1 MKTLGILGGMGP
13 MATACF
19 MERIT
24 AMTAADTDQ
33 EQIPVIVYSNTQIP
47 DRSAYLLGRPQAEN
61 PVTALRQTAHFLDG
75 ACDYIAMPCV
85 TAHAFYTQI
94 QQELSHAVLFN
105 MVELTVQSLKAQN
118 IKKAGLLATDGT
130 IAGGVFK
137 ESLKNAGIESVL
149 PGALSQKSLMALIYR
164 IKAGKEPDMA
174 AFNRIL
180 QELVSGGAERIVLGC
195 TEISILN
202 LKEKCPCAVPYT
214 DCMELLAEAAMA
226 ACGGQVAQKWR
237 QMRKSIN

>member
-130 IAGGVFK
+130 KCRNRECSAGCAVTKKPYGADLPDKSGKRAGYGGV
-137 ESLKNAGIESVL
+137 
-149 PGALSQKSLMALIYR
+149 
-164 IKAGKEPDMA
+164 
-174 AFNRIL
+174 
-180 QELVSGGAERIVLGC
+180 
-195 TEISILN
+195 
-202 LKEKCPCAVPYT
+202 
-214 DCMELLAEAAMA
+214 
-226 ACGGQVAQKWR
+226 
-237 QMRKSIN
+237 

>member
-118 IKKAGLLATDGT
+118 IKKAGLLATNGT
-130 IAGGVFK
+130 NAGGVFK
-137 ESLKNAGIESVL
+137 K
-149 PGALSQKSLMALIYR
+149 R
-164 IKAGKEPDMA
+164 
-174 AFNRIL
+174 
-180 QELVSGGAERIVLGC
+180 
-195 TEISILN
+195 
-202 LKEKCPCAVPYT
+202 
-214 DCMELLAEAAMA
+214 
-226 ACGGQVAQKWR
+226 
-237 QMRKSIN
+237 

>member
-1 MKTLGILGGMGP
+1 
-13 MATACF
+13 
-19 MERIT
+19 
-24 AMTAADTDQ
+24 
-33 EQIPVIVYSNTQIP
+33 
-47 DRSAYLLGRPQAEN
+47 
-61 PVTALRQTAHFLDG
+61 
-75 ACDYIAMPCV
+75 
-85 TAHAFYTQI
+85 
-94 QQELSHAVLFN
+94 
-105 MVELTVQSLKAQN
+105 
-118 IKKAGLLATDGT
+118 
-130 IAGGVFK
+130 
-137 ESLKNAGIESVL
+137 
-149 PGALSQKSLMALIYR
+149 MALIYR

-214 DCMELLAEAAMA
+214 DCMELLTEAAVA

>member
-180 QELVSGGAERIVLGC
+180 PGTRIRRRRKNRTWLYGNFHFKFKRKMSVCRTVYRLYGTAGG
-195 TEISILN
+195 
-202 LKEKCPCAVPYT
+202 
-214 DCMELLAEAAMA
+214 
-226 ACGGQVAQKWR
+226 GGGGSVRWTSRSEMRK
-237 QMRKSIN
+237 MRKSIN

>member
-1 MKTLGILGGMGP
+1 
-13 MATACF
+13 
-19 MERIT
+19 
-24 AMTAADTDQ
+24 MT
-33 EQIPVIVYSNTQIP
+33 V
-47 DRSAYLLGRPQAEN
+47 
-61 PVTALRQTAHFLDG
+61 LRQTAHFLDG

-137 ESLKNAGIESVL
+137 ESLKNAGSRVFCRVRCHK
-149 PGALSQKSLMALIYR
+149 KSLMALIYR

-174 AFNRIL
+174 AF
-180 QELVSGGAERIVLGC
+180 
-195 TEISILN
+195 
-202 LKEKCPCAVPYT
+202 
-214 DCMELLAEAAMA
+214 
-226 ACGGQVAQKWR
+226 
-237 QMRKSIN
+237 

>member
-33 EQIPVIVYSNTQIP
+33 EQIPVITYSNTQIP
-47 DRSAYLLGRPQAEN
+47 DRSAYLLGRPQSEN
-61 PVTALRQTAHFLDG
+61 PVTALQHTALFLDG

-105 MVELTVQSLKAQN
+105 MVELTAQSLKAQKV
-118 IKKAGLLATDGT
+118 KKAGLLATDGT

-137 ESLKNAGIESVL
+137 ESLKAAGIESIL

-164 IKAGKEPDMA
+164 IKAGKVPDMA

-180 QELVSGGAERIVLGC
+180 QELVSDGAERIVLGC
-195 TEISILN
+195 TELSILN
-202 LKEKCPCAVPYT
+202 LNKKCPCAVPYT
-214 DCMELLAEAAMA
+214 DCMELLAEAAVA
-226 ACGGQVAQKWR
+226 ACGGQVAFYRRAK
-237 QMRKSIN
+237 

>member
-105 MVELTVQSLKAQN
+105 MVELTVQSLKAQ
-118 IKKAGLLATDGT
+118 
-130 IAGGVFK
+130 
-137 ESLKNAGIESVL
+137 
-149 PGALSQKSLMALIYR
+149 LSQKSLMALIYR

-214 DCMELLAEAAMA
+214 DCMELLAEAAVA
-226 ACGGQVAQKWR
+226 ACGGQVAQK
-237 QMRKSIN
+237 

>member
-75 ACDYIAMPCV
+75 ACDYIAVCDSTCVLYADTTGTFPCR
-85 TAHAFYTQI
+85 AFQY
-94 QQELSHAVLFN
+94 
-105 MVELTVQSLKAQN
+105 
-118 IKKAGLLATDGT
+118 G
-130 IAGGVFK
+130 
-137 ESLKNAGIESVL
+137 
-149 PGALSQKSLMALIYR
+149 
-164 IKAGKEPDMA
+164 
-174 AFNRIL
+174 
-180 QELVSGGAERIVLGC
+180 
-195 TEISILN
+195 
-202 LKEKCPCAVPYT
+202 
-214 DCMELLAEAAMA
+214 
-226 ACGGQVAQKWR
+226 
-237 QMRKSIN
+237 

>member
-85 TAHAFYTQI
+85 QHMRFIRRY
-94 QQELSHAVLFN
+94 
-105 MVELTVQSLKAQN
+105 
-118 IKKAGLLATDGT
+118 
-130 IAGGVFK
+130 
-137 ESLKNAGIESVL
+137 
-149 PGALSQKSLMALIYR
+149 
-164 IKAGKEPDMA
+164 
-174 AFNRIL
+174 NRNFPMP
-180 QELVSGGAERIVLGC
+180 C
-195 TEISILN
+195 FSIWLN
-202 LKEKCPCAVPYT
+202 
-214 DCMELLAEAAMA
+214 
-226 ACGGQVAQKWR
+226 
-237 QMRKSIN
+237 